1 MKYICLEKTNK
12 DETMIYDNT
21 RVRRQDCLLDEA
33 RAREILASAE
43 YGVLSMV
50 DLEGK
55 PYGIPVNFVWED
67 DCAYIH
73 CATEGKKLDILEC
86 NEDISFCVVGKV
98 NLLPDKFTTEYE
110 SLVLTGSATI
120 ITSDEERMHALEL
133 LLEKLS
139 PEHKAIGMQYAKKS
153 FYRTD
158 IIRLDF
164 TTFSG
169 KCKKVNL

>member
-1 MKYICLEKTNK
+1 
-12 DETMIYDNT
+12 MIYDNSH
-21 RVRRQDCLLDEA
+21 VRRQDRLLPQA
-33 RAREILASAE
+33 RALELLQTAE

-50 DLEGK
+50 DRDRK
-55 PYGIPVNFVWED
+55 PYGIPVNFVFDEESI
-67 DCAYIH
+67 YIH
-73 CATEGKKLDILEC
+73 CAPEGRKLDIVEC
-86 NEDISFCVVGKV
+86 YEDVSFCIVGQV
-98 NLLPDKFTTEYE
+98 NLLPSRFTTEYE
-110 SLVLTGSATI
+110 SLVLTGCATI

-139 PEHKAIGMQYAKKS
+139 PEHKAIGMKYAKKS

-164 TTFSG
+164 TAFSG

>member
-1 MKYICLEKTNK
+1 
-12 DETMIYDNT
+12 MIYDNS
-21 RVRRQDCLLDEA
+21 RVRRQDRLLDEA
-33 RAREILASAE
+33 RAREILATAE

-50 DLEGK
+50 DLDGN
-55 PYGIPVNFVWED
+55 PYGIPVNFVCED

-73 CATEGKKLDILEC
+73 CATEGKKLDILKS

-110 SLVLTGSATI
+110 SLVLTGCATI

-139 PEHKAIGMQYAKKS
+139 PEHKAIGMKYAKKS

-164 TTFSG
+164 TAFSG